1 MPVTV
6 PRCRDWRSDGLRQ
19 PHPTQ
24 FPADLGKSPPSL
36 QVRGPPAF
44 PRGAGRRVLISDLR
58 RVGEAAR
65 PPVLQPWGPHG
76 TKKKAQPF
84 TPLHPHLKTRS
95 RPQRLGEMEPAPPK
109 GEGGTGTSA
118 LRGLRSHR
126 FALGARQGS
135 SRGLRA
141 RRNQKRVQYPPSPPP
156 PTVTLFL

>member
-65 PPVLQPWGPHG
+65 PPVLQPWGPHEMVFCHV
-76 TKKKAQPF
+76 AQAS
-84 TPLHPHLKTRS
+84 LKLADS
-95 RPQRLGEMEPAPPK
+95 SDP
-109 GEGGTGTSA
+109 SA
-118 LRGLRSHR
+118 LT
-126 FALGARQGS
+126 
-135 SRGLRA
+135 
-141 RRNQKRVQYPPSPPP
+141 NQSAGI
-156 PTVTLFL
+156 TESCCVTLAGV